1 MHYFIRSLHLFYSQ
15 PLNVVLG
22 LFSDELHSLQDV
34 GDVIDASLLD
44 LQDLG
49 GPVQI
54 KNSIG
59 RLGNQTH
66 EFLGQQA
73 KGSVVARPLTWRL
86 WSCGM
91 TGDRWSSWQHLRPTG
106 NRTVNITLW
115 HRIFKEL
122 FHSLLGLVNLAAMLH
137 LPLGVR
143 NSGM

>member
-1 MHYFIRSLHLFYSQ
+1 MHYFICSLHLFYLQ

-34 GDVIDASLLD
+34 GDVIDAPLLD

-54 KNSIG
+54 KNSIR

-73 KGSVVARPLTWRL
+73 EGSVVARPLAWRL
-86 WSCGM
+86 GSCGK
-91 TGDRWSSWQHLRPTG
+91 TGDR
-106 NRTVNITLW
+106 
-115 HRIFKEL
+115 
-122 FHSLLGLVNLAAMLH
+122 
-137 LPLGVR
+137 
-143 NSGM
+143 